1 MKGIKNILR
10 NRLWFIIVPF
20 AIVVLAGVLLTQIKI
35 NSDLESYFPDNLPS
49 KINAKKVEQHFGKK
63 EPLLMVIEAPDILN
77 KQTLQRIE
85 SISNA
90 LLVSENIDEVLSLF
104 EARSISGSDGFMLV
118 EPAVAFIPESEN
130 EKEQLRQ
137 QIANNELVYKI
148 MVSEDFS
155 HSLLI
160 IYGKPGISDKTL
172 INSIEKT
179 INDNPGNEKVLLT
192 GLPYIRHE
200 SNIKISRDLL
210 ILLPLGLFIMIVFLY
225 LSFREMRGVWL
236 PFGVVVFSIVVSM
249 ALIPLLGW
257 ELSIIGVI
265 IPIMMIAVANDYGVH
280 LISHYQ
286 ELNAGPTRRR
296 MNSIVMMSMQQLRKP
311 IILTALTTIVGIQ
324 GLLAH
329 LMRPARQMGVIAAVG
344 IALALALSLTFIP
357 SFLSTMK
364 KGRPHPGFSQKK
376 QNGIQGTMLKWL
388 AKTIKLHPQKVMLAF
403 ALFTLLCAVGLPNFK
418 TASDNDKVL
427 PRKHSYNLAIEA
439 ANKHFG
445 GTRFISVLFKGDMKD
460 PALLSRMNNYE
471 QALKAMPEIGS
482 TTSIATVT
490 RIMSQS
496 LNEKGSPEYNQ
507 IPQSREAIAQ
517 YFELYNLSGNPD
529 DFENLVDF
537 NYEYGLMNIQ
547 FQAHNMKTLNKV
559 IATVE
564 NLTANDTNF
573 EALAG
578 YSLTDKEMANAITRG
593 QIYSLLLA
601 IAAIFILLSIIFR
614 SIIAGIIGSI
624 PLAFAVLCTFGI
636 MGMLGIELN
645 IVSALLSSI
654 SIGVGVDYTIH
665 LFWRIKTETGKRKT
679 LNEAIGNALTTT
691 GRGIIIN
698 ALSVIVG
705 FSVLF
710 FSAFPY
716 LKMFALLIILSIAL
730 CLVCALGFI
739 PALCKVVQPK
749 FLLK

>member
-1 MKGIKNILR
+1 
-10 NRLWFIIVPF
+10 
-20 AIVVLAGVLLTQIKI
+20 
-35 NSDLESYFPDNLPS
+35 
-49 KINAKKVEQHFGKK
+49 
-63 EPLLMVIEAPDILN
+63 
-77 KQTLQRIE
+77 
-85 SISNA
+85 
-90 LLVSENIDEVLSLF
+90 
-104 EARSISGSDGFMLV
+104 
-118 EPAVAFIPESEN
+118 
-130 EKEQLRQ
+130 
-137 QIANNELVYKI
+137 
-148 MVSEDFS
+148 
-155 HSLLI
+155 
-160 IYGKPGISDKTL
+160 
-172 INSIEKT
+172 
-179 INDNPGNEKVLLT
+179 
-192 GLPYIRHE
+192 
-200 SNIKISRDLL
+200 
-210 ILLPLGLFIMIVFLY
+210 
-225 LSFREMRGVWL
+225 
-236 PFGVVVFSIVVSM
+236 
-249 ALIPLLGW
+249 
-257 ELSIIGVI
+257 
-265 IPIMMIAVANDYGVH
+265 
-280 LISHYQ
+280 
-286 ELNAGPTRRR
+286 
-296 MNSIVMMSMQQLRKP
+296 
-311 IILTALTTIVGIQ
+311 LTTIVGIQ

-329 LMRPARQMGVIAAVG
+329 LMKPARQMGIIAAVG
-344 IALALALSLTFIP
+344 ITLALALSLTFIP

-364 KGRPHPGFSQKK
+364 KGRPHPGFSKKK
-376 QNGIQGTMLKWL
+376 QNGIQGKMLKWL
-388 AKTIKLHPQKVMLAF
+388 ANTINNHPKKVMLAF
-403 ALFTLLCAVGLPNFK
+403 AVFTMLCCVGLPNFK

-482 TTSIATVT
+482 ATSIATVT

-537 NYEYGLMNIQ
+537 NYEYGLINIQ
-547 FQAHNMKTLNKV
+547 FQANNMKTLNKV
-559 IATVE
+559 IDKVE
-564 NLTANDTNF
+564 NLTANDPNF
-573 EALAG
+573 EALSG
-578 YSLTDKEMANAITRG
+578 YSLTDKEMANAITKG

-601 IAAIFILLSIIFR
+601 IAAIFTLLSIIFK
-614 SIIAGIIGSI
+614 SLKAGIIGSI
-624 PLAFAVLCTFGI
+624 PLGFAVLCTFGI
-636 MGMLGIELN
+636 MGMLDIELN

-665 LFWRIKTETGKRKT
+665 LFWRIKTETGKRKP
-679 LNEAIGNALTTT
+679 LNEAIGTALTTT

-730 CLVCALGFI
+730 CLICALGFI
-739 PALCKVVQPK
+739 PALCKIVQPK